1 MVDPSF
7 QLIGQGAEARLY
19 KGIYLGKLTLVKERF
34 RKTYRHED
42 LDEQLNKERI
52 KAEARTILKCK
63 IAGIRT
69 PAVYL
74 VDMNRKCIFM
84 EYMDDSVTVKDYIAS
99 LTNGEEREARLSD
112 VAKQVGSAVGRMHAH
127 NLIHGDLTTSNMLL
141 ATGDAEDRLVLID
154 FGLSVGQAT
163 AEDKAVDL
171 YVLERALLSTHADMD
186 SFFPCVLA
194 SYRKCNKD
202 SAEVLRKLD
211 EVRSRGRKRTMIG

>member
-1 MVDPSF
+1 
-7 QLIGQGAEARLY
+7 
-19 KGIYLGKLTLVKERF
+19 
-34 RKTYRHED
+34 
-42 LDEQLNKERI
+42 
-52 KAEARTILKCK
+52 
-63 IAGIRT
+63 
-69 PAVYL
+69 
-74 VDMNRKCIFM
+74 MNRKCIFM